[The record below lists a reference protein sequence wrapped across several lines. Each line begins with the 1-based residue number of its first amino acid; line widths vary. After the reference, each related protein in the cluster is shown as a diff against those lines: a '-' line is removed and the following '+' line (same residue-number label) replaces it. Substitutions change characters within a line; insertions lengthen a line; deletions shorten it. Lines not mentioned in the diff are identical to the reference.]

1 MQLINHNTV
10 RGFSLIE
17 LMVAVAL
24 FSTVMLVSIGS
35 LLALADANRKAQALQ
50 SVMNNLNTAIDGMV
64 RSLRMGSTYHCGS
77 EGALSVAQSCEN
89 GGIVIFFEEFEGD
102 GSNDADQW
110 AYQYDPVTKR
120 MYKSE
125 DSGTTWFAL
134 TAPEIQID
142 DAKFFVVGAPNTDQ
156 IQPKAVVV
164 LRGTAGGNNAKTRT
178 TFSVQSTAVQ
188 RAIDI

>member
-1 MQLINHNTV
+1 
-10 RGFSLIE
+10 
-17 LMVAVAL
+17 MVSVAL

-64 RSLRMGSTYHCGS
+64 RSLRMGSSYHCGS
-77 EGALSVAQSCEN
+77 GGTLALPLSCEN
-89 GGIVIFFEEFEGD
+89 GGTVIFFEEFEGD
-102 GSNDADQW
+102 SSNDADQW
-110 AYQYDPVTKR
+110 AYQYDSVTKR

-125 DSGTTWFAL
+125 DSGLTWFAL
-134 TAPEIQID
+134 TSPEIQMD
-142 DAKFFVVGAPNTDQ
+142 EAKFFVVGADNTDQ
-156 IQPKAVVV
+156 IQPKVVIV
-164 LRGTAGGNNAKTRT
+164 LRGTAGGASTKTRT